1 MYSCKMQSGLL
12 DICGGKGMER
22 PFEHTITINIPL
34 AHENLIP
41 SSSNDEIFLTQRNH
55 KTDTESG

>member
-1 MYSCKMQSGLL
+1 MQSGLL

-41 SSSNDEIFLTQRNH
+41 SSSNDEIFLTQRNY